1 MDFKTENF
9 FQVNEY
15 ILDSEVTIKIIDMSI
30 DRKSEQIQNLGQ
42 SILKVTW
49 NNMYKVNLVIPS
61 TGDSQWK
68 WNILECLSV
77 NKTANKTNS
86 YRT

>member
-49 NNMYKVNLVIPS
+49 NNMYTVNLVIPS

-68 WNILECLSV
+68 KNPECLSV

>member
-30 DRKSEQIQNLGQ
+30 ERKSKQMQNLGQ
-42 SILKVTW
+42 SIK
-49 NNMYKVNLVIPS
+49 KSHEI
-61 TGDSQWK
+61 TG
-68 WNILECLSV
+68 I
-77 NKTANKTNS
+77 
-86 YRT
+86 